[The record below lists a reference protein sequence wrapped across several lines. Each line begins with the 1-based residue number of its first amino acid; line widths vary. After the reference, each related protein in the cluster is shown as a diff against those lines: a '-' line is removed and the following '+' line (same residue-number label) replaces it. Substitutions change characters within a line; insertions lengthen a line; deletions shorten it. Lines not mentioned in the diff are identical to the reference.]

1 MRARAGLCVLAAC
14 AASVHA
20 APEEFVVDP
29 GHTYPSFEVRHL
41 GISTQRGRF
50 EKTKGRIVLDRAA
63 GTGAIEIDIDTT
75 TLSTGN
81 RLLDAQLKGDDF
93 FDIEKFPAITF
104 RSTQVELDKGELK
117 RAQGSLT
124 MLGVSQ
130 PVTLDVEHFGC
141 TRLPFFVRL
150 TCGAD
155 AVAHVSRTAFGMSR
169 FTSFISDDVRI
180 VIQIEAVKQEPAQEP
195 APAGG

>member
-1 MRARAGLCVLAAC
+1 MIARAVLCALAAFAT
-14 AASVHA
+14 AARGAS
-20 APEEFVVDP
+20 EEFVVDSA
-29 GHTYPSFEVRHL
+29 HTYPSFEVRHL

-50 EKTKGRIVLDRAA
+50 EKTTGRIVLDRAA
-63 GTGAIEIDIDTT
+63 GTGSLEIDIDAT

-81 RLLDAQLKGDDF
+81 RLLDGQLRGEDF
-93 FDIEKFPAITF
+93 FHVEKFPTVTF
-104 RSTQVELDKGELK
+104 RAAQLELEKGEPR
-117 RAQGSLT
+117 RAVGTLT

-130 PVTLDVEHFGC
+130 PVTLVVEHFGC

-155 AVAHVSRTAFGMSR
+155 AVARISRSAFGMSA
-169 FTSFISDDVRI
+169 FATFIADDVRI
-180 VIQIEAVKQEPAQEP
+180 VIQIEAVKKEPAQEP

>member
-1 MRARAGLCVLAAC
+1 MRARAGLCILAAY
-14 AASVHA
+14 AMSVHA
-20 APEEFVVDP
+20 APEEFVVDA

-50 EKTKGRIVLDRAA
+50 EKTRGRIVLDRAA

-93 FDIEKFPAITF
+93 FDTEKFPAITF

-155 AVAHVSRTAFGMSR
+155 AVAHVSRSAFGMSR
-169 FTSFISDDVRI
+169 FTTFISDDVRI